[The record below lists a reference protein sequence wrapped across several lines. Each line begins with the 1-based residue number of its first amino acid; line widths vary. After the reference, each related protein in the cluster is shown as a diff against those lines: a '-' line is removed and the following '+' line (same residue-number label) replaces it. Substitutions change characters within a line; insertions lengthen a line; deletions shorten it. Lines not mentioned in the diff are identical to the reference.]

1 MSSDGHDRRRHAR
14 PSSRRPRRVRPRRT
28 MLAALMACAIAVA
41 GLAVPVVSA
50 IAKGDGASVPLI
62 GQLLAQGST
71 ARASGGSASSAV
83 VSATPAAQATANSA
97 CSSLYFISAMGSGEA
112 QEAGYKSGDDVPTTG
127 KRALGISPQ
136 TEAVYNALTAQL
148 SAEHIKTPVIF
159 YQLPYTAASVAGLV
173 TGVKSPNVL
182 QDWDQLMHNNLP
194 AYIAGEQQG
203 EAKLVGYL
211 TYLYYEC
218 YPIGIEPMVVLAGYS
233 QGAMIVHNI
242 LNELAGDPNTGY
254 LSLIK
259 GAVLLADPERMPNS
273 DVVNFGSA
281 PIGSYGLCHTLDA
294 LLIPHTTTSSSC
306 VAPNVTTD
314 ISSNVAS
321 IAYQVCNTN
330 DLVCDTSGLFHLTSK
345 AVPTLSNLSSFLVEY
360 RLGTSVHSG
369 PGYKGGT
376 AVTTAAKGV
385 ARRLAKDGLGS
396 PSSPPSSSPPSSPP
410 SSPSSSSA
418 PAGSSWTAAEAPVPA
433 GTSGL
438 SLYGVSCVSASQCV
452 AVGNAGDGSGAI
464 LTESGG
470 SWTAAEA
477 PLPAGASSPEL
488 MGVSC
493 VSASQCVVVGYD
505 RDASGANGELLLT
518 ESGGSWT
525 AVQAPLPA
533 GATEGV
539 LMGVS
544 CVSASQCVAV
554 GAADDAASGNVWDL
568 LLTES
573 DGSWTAADA
582 PTGVSTRGQ
591 LNGVSCWSAS
601 SCVATGTYG
610 DTSVVLTESGGSWT
624 SATAPTADNENS
636 GDVRGVSCVSAAQCV
651 AAGYTADGNGLLL
664 TDSGGSWTGAL
675 APVPDNASGATVEL
689 TGISCGSASQCV
701 ATGYTPYGAQDGLLL
716 TGSNGSWTAAE
727 APLPANATTSPSSHF
742 VMGVSCVSAT
752 HCVAVGSYSYSDT
765 SEVTD
770 GLILTLG

>member
-1 MSSDGHDRRRHAR
+1 MSSDGHG
-14 PSSRRPRRVRPRRT
+14 SRRLTRRS
-28 MLAALMACAIAVA
+28 MLAALAACAIAVG

-62 GQLLAQGST
+62 GQLLAQGGT
-71 ARASGGSASSAV
+71 TRASGASASSAV
-83 VSATPAAQATANSA
+83 VSATPAAQATASSA

-112 QEAGYKSGDDVPTTG
+112 QEAGYKSGNDVPTTG
-127 KRALGISPQ
+127 KKALGISPQ

-148 SAEHIKTPVIF
+148 GAEHIKTPVIF
-159 YQLPYTAASVAGLV
+159 YQLPYTAASVTGLV
-173 TGVKSPNVL
+173 NGVKSPNVL
-182 QDWDQLMHNNLP
+182 QDWDQLMHTNLP

-218 YPIGIEPMVVLAGYS
+218 YPVGIEPTVVLAGHS

-294 LLIPHTTTSSSC
+294 LLIPHTTTNSSC

-314 ISSNVAS
+314 ISSSVAS

-360 RLGTSVHSG
+360 QLGKSIHSG

-385 ARRLAKDGLGS
+385 ARRLAADGLGKPSSPTSSSPSSSSPPS
-396 PSSPPSSSPPSSPP
+396 PSSPPP
-410 SSPSSSSA
+410 SSSA
-418 PAGSSWTAAEAPVPA
+418 PAGSSWTATEAPAPA
-433 GTSGL
+433 GASDL
-438 SLYGVSCVSASQCV
+438 SLNGVSCVSAAQCI
-452 AVGNAGDGSGAI
+452 AVGTDSGGGAL
-464 LTESGG
+464 LTESAG

-477 PLPAGASSPEL
+477 PLPAGMSSPEL

-493 VSASQCVVVGYD
+493 VSASQCVAVGYAN
-505 RDASGANGELLLT
+505 DAPGVLGELLLT

-533 GATEGV
+533 GATQGV

-554 GAADDAASGNVWDL
+554 GSASDDSGNVWDL

-582 PTGVSTRGQ
+582 PVGVSTRGQ

-624 SATAPTADNENS
+624 AATAPPNADGSS
-636 GDVRGVSCVSAAQCV
+636 GGEMRGVSCVSAAQCV
-651 AAGYTADGNGLLL
+651 AAGYTGNGNGQLL
-664 TDSGGSWTGAL
+664 TDSGGSWTAAV
-675 APVPDNASGATVEL
+675 APVPDNAASATVEL

-701 ATGYTPYGAQDGLLL
+701 ASGYTPYGAPDGLLL
-716 TGSNGSWTAAE
+716 TGSDGSWTAAE
-727 APLPANATTSPSSHF
+727 APLPANASTSPASHF
-742 VMGVSCVSAT
+742 VMGVSCVSASR
-752 HCVAVGSYSYSDT
+752 CVAVGSYSYSDT
-765 SEVTD
+765 SEATD